1 MVVFTLESLD
11 LACHLLEREGQI
23 VNKHIYLNDGKDLR
37 KIIDFE
43 AITQAFREGESYHSE
58 TTGYRVMFSDG
69 GAVEIKL
76 TADGVDVDDYHLHIH
91 NHDDYGIDSRV
102 SNYMF

>member
-11 LACHLLEREGQI
+11 LACHLLEREGHI
-23 VNKHIYLNDGKDLR
+23 ENKHIYLNDGKDLR

-43 AITQAFREGESYHSE
+43 TINEAFREGESYHSE
-58 TTGYRVMFSDG
+58 TTGYRVVFSDG

-76 TADGVDVDDYHLHIH
+76 TSDGIDVKDYHLHIH
-91 NHDDYGIDSRV
+91 NHDDFEIDNSA